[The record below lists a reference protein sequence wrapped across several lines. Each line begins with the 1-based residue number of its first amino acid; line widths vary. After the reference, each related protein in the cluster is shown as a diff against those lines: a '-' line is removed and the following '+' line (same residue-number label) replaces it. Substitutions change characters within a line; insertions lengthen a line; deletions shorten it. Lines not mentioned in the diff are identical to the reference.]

1 MGNGLAR
8 TCRHSSTLH
17 VALVASLWASWC
29 PPLSAQESASS
40 QWSVRTVDHVS
51 GEPLSGVALSLP
63 DLRINALTNRSG
75 VATFP
80 TTTLDSVRVMATRIG
95 YHSLDAVVAIP
106 SEGSM
111 ATLVLR
117 RSPVTLAALTVR
129 SERAAASSL
138 ELARQIF
145 EREVVVGA
153 IGVTQ
158 AEVKAVPAIAEA
170 DVFRSLE
177 SFSGVT
183 STNDFGSEIFLRG
196 GDFDQL
202 AVFLDGA
209 PVFGPHHMFGM
220 FGLFNPDAIG
230 SVEFFK
236 GSIPARY
243 GGSLSGVMSAQHRT
257 RSGPGLGV
265 SGGLSMLGLR
275 VAARGPVPWSD
286 GSWLIAGRRAT
297 TDVTGIAMPY
307 SFHDLNL
314 GTWSYLGE
322 EHRLGWSLLA
332 SQDHFALELD
342 HLGESLD
349 SEWGNL
355 VSSLTWSWVP
365 NNRTNSDLTV
375 YFSNYDATVS
385 VGNEGSRPYTRN
397 RIGAR
402 GVRGQLAI
410 RGERIGVRV
419 GGRAEAGPVSLLA
432 SGPGAYIESQ
442 VSDSYRHGSL
452 FAEVERWIGR
462 LRLAP
467 GFRIGAE
474 GTGSRSFLEPRLSGR
489 LHIGA
494 VALSASLDRA
504 YQFLSAVRDD
514 RYIVPGPPMWSLCT
528 AGLPASVAD
537 GISLAVDARPGETW
551 TGSAGFWVRQFADN
565 PRWRPDSARDLS
577 ALEFHGGHAL
587 GWDVSIQR
595 HKGLLRGWASYQ
607 WAKVAF
613 RDQEGGEYM
622 PHWDRRHEVDVTLQ
636 LGEVS
641 GWSAS
646 LRTRIASGT
655 PFWIPAGYYHGLTY
669 DPTIYTLGL
678 GSSSNLPRGL
688 GYSGESFTILSGTQG
703 RLPYYAR
710 LDVSI
715 RHSFRWRTWN
725 IEPFL
730 SVPNIL
736 GRRNVYLYWSTPS
749 IQGNPQRVTLTPY
762 GQIPTFPFIGIDFRF

>member
-1 MGNGLAR
+1 M
-8 TCRHSSTLH
+8 
-17 VALVASLWASWC
+17 
-29 PPLSAQESASS
+29 
-40 QWSVRTVDHVS
+40 
-51 GEPLSGVALSLP
+51 
-63 DLRINALTNRSG
+63 
-75 VATFP
+75 FP
-80 TTTLDSVRVMATRIG
+80 TTMEDSVRVMAARIG
-95 YHSLDAVVAIP
+95 YQSLDTVIAVP
-106 SEGSM
+106 PEGSV

-117 RSPVTLAALTVR
+117 RSPVRLAALTVR
-129 SERAAASSL
+129 AEQAAASSR
-138 ELARQIF
+138 ELARQMF
-145 EREVVVGA
+145 EREVTVGA
-153 IGVTQ
+153 TGVTQ
-158 AEVKAVPAIAEA
+158 SEVKAVPAIAEA

-183 STNDFGSEIFLRG
+183 STNDFGSEMFLRG

-202 AVFLDGA
+202 AVFVDGA

-220 FGLFNPDAIG
+220 FGLFNSDAIG

-243 GGSLSGVMSAQHRT
+243 GGSLSGVLSARHRT
-257 RSGPGLGV
+257 RTGPGVGV

-275 VAARGPVPWSD
+275 VAASGPVPWSD

-297 TDVTGIAMPY
+297 TDVTRISIPY

-332 SQDHFALELD
+332 SRDRFSLELD

-365 NNRTNSDLTV
+365 NDRTNSEVTV
-375 YFSNYDATVS
+375 YFSDYDANLS
-385 VGNEGSRPYTRN
+385 VGRQGSRPSTSN

-402 GVRGQLAI
+402 GVRGQFTI
-410 RGERIGVRV
+410 RGQRTGARLGARV
-419 GGRAEAGPVSLLA
+419 ETGPVSLHSSA
-432 SGPGAYIESQ
+432 PGAYIESEA
-442 VSDSYRHGSL
+442 SDSYRHGSL

-462 LRLAP
+462 VRLAP

-489 LHIGA
+489 VTIGA

-514 RYIVPGPPMWSLCT
+514 RFIVPGPPMWSLRT
-528 AGLPASVAD
+528 AGLPASVAE
-537 GISLAVDARPGETW
+537 GVSVAIDARPGETW
-551 TGSAGFWVRQFADN
+551 TGSAVVWVRQFRDN
-565 PRWRPDSARDLS
+565 PRWRPVSSRDLS
-577 ALEFHGGHAL
+577 ALEFHDGRAL
-587 GWDVSIQR
+587 GWDVSLQKHTGPI
-595 HKGLLRGWASYQ
+595 RGWASYQ
-607 WAKVAF
+607 WAKVVF
-613 RDQEGGEYM
+613 RDLEGAEYM
-622 PHWDRRHEVDVTLQ
+622 PHWDRRHEVDATLQ
-636 LGEVS
+636 LREVR

-646 LRTRIASGT
+646 VRARIASGT
-655 PFWIPAGYYHGLTY
+655 PFWIPSGYYHGLTY
-669 DPTIYTLGL
+669 DPTIHTLGL
-678 GSSSNLPRGL
+678 SSPDNLPRGL
-688 GYSGESFTILSGTQG
+688 GYNGESFTILSGTQG
-703 RLPYYAR
+703 RLPFYAR

-715 RHSFRWRTWN
+715 RHSFRWRAWH

-749 IQGNPQRVTLTPY
+749 IGGNPEGVRLTPY
-762 GQIPTFPFIGIDFRF
+762 EQIPTFPFIGIDFRF